1 MKKAIVILLTL
12 MIATVAFAADDP
24 IKEPDNRDYVMDQ
37 PSRIVIADEL
47 TEASP
52 TFHRWRPA
60 SYEDLGLNCDLV
72 MTSDYSADP
81 HYDQH
86 CFNVTTDAPV
96 EFVVTDAGFD
106 TVIYIYCDP
115 FDANDATLNGVF
127 MDDDDGAGLNSAIVV
142 ADGVTLTPG
151 NDYWLVVC
159 GYWSAQFGTYSIS
172 TSDNVALCGTVATD
186 ASTWSNVKGLFN

>member
-1 MKKAIVILLTL
+1 MKKAIVILLAL
-12 MIATVAFAADDP
+12 MIATVAFAADLPKDP
-24 IKEPDNRDYVMDQ
+24 DTVDYVMDN
-37 PSRIVIADEL
+37 PSLIVIAGEL
-47 TEASP
+47 TDASP

-72 MTSDYSADP
+72 MTSDYTTEP
-81 HYDQH
+81 HFDQF
-86 CFNVTTDAPV
+86 CFNVSTSDPV

-127 MDDDDGAGLNSAIVV
+127 MDDDDGGGLNSAIV
-142 ADGVTLTPG
+142 ATDGVTLTPG
-151 NDYWLVVC
+151 DDYWFIICSYSSTV
-159 GYWSAQFGTYSIS
+159 GTYSVS
-172 TSDNVALCGTVATD
+172 TSDNVGLCGTVANE